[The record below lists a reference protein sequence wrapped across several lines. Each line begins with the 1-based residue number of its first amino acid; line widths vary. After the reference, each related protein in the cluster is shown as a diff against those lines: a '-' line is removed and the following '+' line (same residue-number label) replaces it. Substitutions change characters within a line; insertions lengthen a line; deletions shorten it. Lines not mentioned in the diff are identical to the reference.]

1 MAPMDTLTAYLSI
14 GHAVLLVAQDV
25 RLDRLGL
32 LVGLLLRQ
40 QPHQLFLIHFCFLL
54 FILYSCT
61 LLLYCTLLH
70 LLHMPIG
77 YISNL
82 LPYNITHLKITTNT
96 AAISISI
103 AMIHDGGDGY
113 GYGVV
118 GMNVFLRLD
127 KTCVDSDQ
135 ETYNIEAFC

>member
-70 LLHMPIG
+70 LLHQ
-77 YISNL
+77 YSSNKHKHSND
-82 LPYNITHLKITTNT
+82 P
-96 AAISISI
+96 
-103 AMIHDGGDGY
+103 
-113 GYGVV
+113 
-118 GMNVFLRLD
+118 
-127 KTCVDSDQ
+127 
-135 ETYNIEAFC
+135 